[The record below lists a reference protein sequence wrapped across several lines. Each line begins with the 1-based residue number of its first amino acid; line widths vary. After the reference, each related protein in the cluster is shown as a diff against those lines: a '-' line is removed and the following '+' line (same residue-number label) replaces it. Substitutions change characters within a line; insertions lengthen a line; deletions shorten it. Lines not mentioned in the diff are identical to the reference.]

1 MTHIKVVG
9 ITGGVGAGKSSVLAI
24 LENIVSCR
32 VLYADLLAKELQE
45 KGGGCYGKILALL
58 GKGILAEDGSID
70 RKKEAELIYR
80 DEELRKKVNA
90 VIHPAVTERILKIIE
105 EERRLNRVEYLFIE
119 AALLIENGYDKIC
132 DELWYIYASE
142 ETRRSR
148 LKASRGYSDEKISG
162 IFASQL
168 PEEEYRRACSF
179 AIDNNGTEEETRGQL
194 LRVFNKQ
201 PVIRLRRDKGTS

>member
-1 MTHIKVVG
+1 MTRIKVIG

-24 LENIVSCR
+24 LKETVSCR
-32 VLYADLLAKELQE
+32 IIYADLVAKELQE
-45 KGGGCYGKILALL
+45 KGGGCYGKILALF
-58 GKGILAEDGSID
+58 GEDILTPDGSID
-70 RKKEAELIYR
+70 RKKEAERIYR

-90 VIHPAVTERILKIIE
+90 VIHPAVTERILKTIE
-105 EERRLNRVEYLFIE
+105 EERRLNRVDYLFIE

-132 DELWYIYASE
+132 DELWYVYASQ

-168 PEEEYRRACSF
+168 PEEEYRRACRCT
-179 AIDNNGTEEETRGQL
+179 IDNNGSEEETRRQL
-194 LRVFNKQ
+194 AE
-201 PVIRLRRDKGTS
+201 ICTT